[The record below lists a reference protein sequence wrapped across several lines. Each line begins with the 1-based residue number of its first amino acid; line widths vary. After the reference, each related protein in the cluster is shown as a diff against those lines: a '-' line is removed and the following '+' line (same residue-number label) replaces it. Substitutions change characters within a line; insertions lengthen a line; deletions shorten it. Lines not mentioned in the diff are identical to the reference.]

1 MANDEPAGEITS
13 AEMQKF
19 EEIKK
24 IILMNVLT
32 KEARERLNRV
42 KLVKPD
48 LALQIELYLVQLYQ
62 SGKLRG
68 QMTDEQLKSILEML
82 TSGKDFKIIKK

>member
-1 MANDEPAGEITS
+1 MVNGGPNEITP
-13 AEMQKF
+13 AELQKF

-24 IILMNVLT
+24 IILRNALT
-32 KEARERLNRV
+32 KEARERLSRV

-48 LALQIELYLVQLYQ
+48 LATQLELYLVQLHQ

-68 QMTDEQLKSILEML
+68 QMTDEQLKNILEML
-82 TSGKDFKIIKK
+82 TSREKFKIIKK